1 MQESNSL
8 KISSSAYPAI
18 QTSEFSSAPKYAIT
32 KKSGKNLTSVYQEEQ
47 DYKIFIGKLP
57 HSITKEQIVQH
68 FSKYGK
74 IQRVNIV
81 QKQDRK
87 LNFGF
92 VYFCGHEAVKRVF
105 GNLVS
110 DCYQK
115 FSIKK

>member
-1 MQESNSL
+1 M
-8 KISSSAYPAI
+8 KTSSSAHPAI
-18 QTSEFSSAPKYAIT
+18 KTSKVYSAPEDPIT

-74 IQRVNIV
+74 IKRVNIV
-81 QKQDRK
+81 QKQDKK

-92 VYFCGHEAVKRVF
+92 VYFRDHEAVKRVF
-105 GNLVS
+105 GDLVS

-115 FSIKK
+115 FSIKG

>member
-1 MQESNSL
+1 M
-8 KISSSAYPAI
+8 KISSSAYSAI
-18 QTSEFSSAPKYAIT
+18 QTSEVSSARKYAIT
-32 KKSGKNLTSVYQEEQ
+32 NKSGVNLTSVYQEEEVLK

-81 QKQDRK
+81 QKQDKK

>member
-1 MQESNSL
+1 M
-8 KISSSAYPAI
+8 KISSSAYSAI
-18 QTSEFSSAPKYAIT
+18 QTSEVSSARKYAVT
-32 KKSGKNLTSVYQEEQ
+32 NKSGENLTSVYQEEQ

-74 IQRVNIV
+74 IKRVNIV
-81 QKQDRK
+81 QKQDKK

-92 VYFCGHEAVKRVF
+92 VYFRDHEAVKRVF
-105 GNLVS
+105 GDLVS

-115 FSIKK
+115 FSIKG

>member
-1 MQESNSL
+1 M
-8 KISSSAYPAI
+8 KISSSAYSAI
-18 QTSEFSSAPKYAIT
+18 QTSEVSSARKYAVT
-32 KKSGKNLTSVYQEEQ
+32 NKSGENLTSVYQEKQ

-74 IQRVNIV
+74 IKRVNIV
-81 QKQDRK
+81 QKQDKK

-92 VYFCGHEAVKRVF
+92 VYFRDHEAVKRVF
-105 GNLVS
+105 GDLVS

-115 FSIKK
+115 FSIKG